1 MDIDITAVAALLM
14 AIGSLVG
21 VFVTLR
27 RVRAEIAVERVR
39 VDADVSQEII
49 RQAQEWLRH
58 QGDYVQNLTVEVADL
73 RAQIRI
79 LKEDQERR
87 EENYRQYIRYLLHN
101 IGALTEQVCELGY
114 RPAFTPMT
122 YEKFVEEL

>member
-21 VFVTLR
+21 VFITLR

-73 RAQIRI
+73 RAQIRV